1 MGERL
6 VRNEEAGGSS
16 PLPSTNLF
24 HHLRIMLPFEHARA
38 PLLFPVARSTTV
50 NGSKR
55 SGLLGRQSWAGQLF
69 LNYVDE
75 IVEGLG
81 TPH

>member
-1 MGERL
+1 
-6 VRNEEAGGSS
+6 
-16 PLPSTNLF
+16 
-24 HHLRIMLPFEHARA
+24 LRIMLPFEHARA
-38 PLLFPVARSTTV
+38 QLPFPSRSTTV
-50 NGSKR
+50 NGNTR
-55 SGLLGRQSWAGQLF
+55 SGLLGRQSWACQLF